1 MKPKAVPLIPL
12 SPPKAN
18 ILCRMNRLDFF
29 QDGFL
34 LPCFRKE
41 DSHEK
46 SKGFVC
52 R

>member
-1 MKPKAVPLIPL
+1 MRLKAIQPSPLLPT
-12 SPPKAN
+12 KVD